1 MTSTQIR
8 THLPQNRLVEALI
21 KLRRRDIMILHNK
34 ITEYLSMR
42 ILIKIQEI
50 HITLV
55 HTI

>member
-8 THLPQNRLVEALI
+8 THLPQNRVVEALI